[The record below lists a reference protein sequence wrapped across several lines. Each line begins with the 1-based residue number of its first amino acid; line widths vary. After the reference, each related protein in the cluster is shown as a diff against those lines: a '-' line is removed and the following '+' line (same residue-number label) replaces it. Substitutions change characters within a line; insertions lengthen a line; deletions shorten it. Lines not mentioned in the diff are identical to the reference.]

1 MSKITEKQSG
11 IIMPFDYKGT
21 KSVKVLYWIFFAIL
35 ILNVIICVLPIVF
48 AFLSGFKEIDEFY
61 ASDVKFLP
69 KSIDLSKIFEAMKG
83 INFGRSVIN
92 TLTIFAL
99 DWLGNI
105 IVGGIAAYTLSRL
118 KPKGSK
124 LLFKLMLWTMM
135 MPGTLSMVPMFMM
148 WADVPFLHWN
158 FLNTYVPLTFG
169 SMCNIFHIL
178 LFKTY
183 FDSIPDSYIEAAKLD
198 GCSNINI
205 FLKIV
210 FPLSLPIIAT
220 LSIFVFNGVWNEFFS
235 AFLYLK
241 DPKLA
246 TIGLKLYQTTL
257 SSSEPRQLL
266 VSFIFTIPTLLVFC
280 LFSKQIMSNGM
291 SAGIKE

>member
-11 IIMPFDYKGT
+11 IIMPFDYKDT
-21 KSVKVLYWIFFAIL
+21 KSVKILYWILFAIL
-35 ILNVIICVLPIVF
+35 ILNVIVCVLPILY

-61 ASDVKFLP
+61 ASDVKLLP
-69 KSIDLSKIFEAMKG
+69 KSVDLSKISEGMRDIK
-83 INFGRSVIN
+83 FGRSVMN
-92 TLTIFAL
+92 TLIIFAL
-99 DWLGNI
+99 TWLGEI

-118 KPKGSK
+118 RPKGSK

-148 WADVPFLHWN
+148 WADVPFFHWN
-158 FLNTYVPLTFG
+158 FLNTFVPLTFG
-169 SMCNIFHIL
+169 SMCNIFNIL

-183 FDSIPDSYIEAAKLD
+183 FDSIPDSFIEAAKLD
-198 GCSNINI
+198 GCSNISI

-210 FPLSLPIIAT
+210 FPLSLPMIAT
-220 LSIFVFNGVWNEFFS
+220 LSIFIFNNVWNEFLG

-246 TIGLKLYQTTL
+246 TISLKLYQTTL
-257 SSSEPRQLL
+257 ASSEPRQLL
-266 VSFIFTIPTLLVFC
+266 VAFVFTIPTLLVFS
-280 LFSKQIMSNGM
+280 LFSKKIMSNGM